1 MPAQKSTASSLLT
14 AIVGTLGFSAVAGVL
29 VTVMV
34 APAIAVTGIT
44 ASNTVGIFNALP
56 EYIALDSGSQQNT
69 IAVRNPDQPD
79 ETAADAYTVV
89 ATLYDQ
95 NRQEIPLDQMSE
107 FVTCAAI
114 AGEDKRFY
122 EHGGVDVPS
131 LVRAAIGQVSGD
143 QDAGG
148 ASTLTMQ
155 LVRNI
160 LQQLAINNESYTD
173 EERKEEIQAALD
185 PTLDR
190 KIKEMKL
197 AIGLEK
203 NYTKEQ
209 ILQGYLNIAGFGGNT
224 YGVQAAAY
232 EFFGTTAEALTYN
245 QAASLI
251 AIVQYPNLRSLN
263 SDDNFAANQER
274 RDVILTAMAD
284 YGCITKAERDE
295 AIAVPVDATFVQRAP
310 SVVGCRNAT
319 PAIYGFVCD
328 YAKRTVPN
336 LTALGSNADER
347 RTAWKRGGY
356 QLVLTVDPRLQQAAY
371 DNVNQWAPNNETRM
385 DLGAV
390 AVSVKVGT
398 GNIVSMAQ
406 NKWFDDSVE
415 AETDITKDAVNYAVD
430 SEHGGSIGF
439 QPGSTYK
446 PYVLLAF
453 LASGHGINE
462 SYNAG
467 VREVNQAEFADTCT
481 QFLDAEGQQMLD
493 PDGNPIMP
501 PWGGK
506 YDFKNDSNE
515 QGSYTITRGTAAS
528 VNSIFIQMAKAVDQC
543 DIRKLAASIGVHN
556 GNGDDLVTRPSC
568 AIGGCENAIAPLQQ
582 AAAYAAIAN
591 QGIFCEPRMVDK
603 VIVVETREVREGEP
617 TACGQSLV
625 SPGVANTAAYAMQ
638 AVMGGTA
645 SASNPRDGTPYIG
658 KTGTTDKSIHT
669 WMVGSS
675 TQVATAVWVGNV
687 QGKQAM
693 RNIRISGQQGGQLR
707 HRIFQPTAQA
717 IDRIYPGGAF
727 PGPDPAL
734 MTGSPIEVPNLVGS
748 SLEQATAALT
758 LAELGFEDGGQVD
771 SDLPAGQV
779 ASTEPGPGAQVPRG
793 TTVKVFT
800 SNGLA
805 KQVPNVIGLTPSA
818 ATTALEDLDFTVDEV
833 CYDPLDV
840 DEYPTTP
847 PPDNTVMTQDPPAG
861 TWRNPATTTV
871 TITYYR
877 TTPGSC

>member
-95 NRQEIPLDQMSE
+95 NRQEIALDQMSE

-122 EHGGVDVPS
+122 EHGGVDMPS

-160 LQQLAINNESYTD
+160 LQQQAINNESYTD
-173 EERKEEIQAALD
+173 EQRKAEIQAALD

-232 EFFGTTAEALTYN
+232 EFFGTTAAQLTYN

-274 RDVILTAMAD
+274 RDVILTAMAQ

-295 AIAVPVDATFVQRAP
+295 AIAIPVDSTFVQRAP

-347 RTAWKRGGY
+347 RSAWKRGGY

-371 DNVNQWAPNNETRM
+371 DNVNQWAPNNETRF

-390 AVSVKVGT
+390 AVSVKVGS
-398 GNIVSMAQ
+398 GNIVAMAQ
-406 NKWFDDSVE
+406 NKWFDDSIE

-430 SEHGGSIGF
+430 RDHGGSIGF

-453 LASGHGINE
+453 LAAGHGVNE

-467 VREVNQAEFADTCT
+467 VREVNQAEFADSC
-481 QFLDAEGQQMLD
+481 EPESVG
-493 PDGNPIMP
+493 GNIVGP

-515 QGSYTITRGTAAS
+515 QGSYTIVRGTGAS

-543 DIRKLAASIGVHN
+543 DIKKLASSIGVHN
-556 GNGDDLVTRPSC
+556 GNPDQELITRPSC
-568 AIGGCENAIAPLQQ
+568 AIGGCENSVAPLQQ

-591 QGIFCEPRMVDK
+591 QGVFCEPRMVDR
-603 VIVVETREVREGEP
+603 VVVVETGEVLEGEP
-617 TACGQSLV
+617 LTCGQSLV
-625 SPGVANTAAYAMQ
+625 SPGVANTAAYAM
-638 AVMGGTA
+638 AASVNGGTA

-669 WMVGSS
+669 WMVGTS

-687 QGKQAM
+687 QGSQAM
-693 RNIRISGQQGGQLR
+693 RNIRINGQSGSQIR
-707 HRIFQPTAQA
+707 HRIFLPTAQA
-717 IDRIYPGGAF
+717 IDRVYPGGAF

-734 MTGSPIEVPNLVGS
+734 MTGSPVEVPNLIGS
-748 SLEQATAALT
+748 SLEQANAALT

-779 ASTEPGPGAQVPRG
+779 ASTDPGPGAQVPRG

-805 KQVPNVIGLTPSA
+805 TQVPDVVGLTPNA
-818 ATTALEDLDFTVDEV
+818 ATSELEDLDFTVDEV
-833 CYDPLDV
+833 CYDPTDV
-840 DEYPTTP
+840 DDYPTTP
-847 PPDNTVMTQDPPAG
+847 PPPPDDTVMTQDPPAG

>member
-1 MPAQKSTASSLLT
+1 MPAQKSTASSLFT

-69 IAVRNPDQPD
+69 IAVRNPAQPD

-114 AGEDKRFY
+114 AGEDRRFY
-122 EHGGVDVPS
+122 EHGGVDMPS

-143 QDAGG
+143 TDAGG

-160 LQQLAINNESYTD
+160 LQQQAINNEDYTD
-173 EERKEEIQAALD
+173 EERKAEIQAALD

-232 EFFGTTAEALTYN
+232 EFFGTTAAALTYN

-263 SDDNFAANQER
+263 SDENFAANQER

-336 LTALGSNADER
+336 LESLGSNADER
-347 RTAWKRGGY
+347 RAAWKRGGY

-390 AVSVKVGT
+390 AVSVKVGS

-415 AETDITKDAVNYAVD
+415 AEADITKDAVNYAVD
-430 SEHGGSIGF
+430 RDHGGSIGF

-453 LASGHGINE
+453 LAAGHGINE

-467 VREVNQAEFADTCT
+467 VREVNQAEFADSC
-481 QFLDAEGQQMLD
+481 EPESVG
-493 PDGNPIMP
+493 GNIVGP

-528 VNSIFIQMAKAVDQC
+528 VNSVFIQMAKAIDQC
-543 DIRKLAASIGVHN
+543 DIKKLAASIGVHN
-556 GNGDDLVTRPSC
+556 GNPDQELITRPSC
-568 AIGGCENAIAPLQQ
+568 SIGGCENSIAPLQQ

-603 VIVVETREVREGEP
+603 VIVVETGEVLAGE
-617 TACGQSLV
+617 ASKCGQSLV

-687 QGKQAM
+687 QGSQAM
-693 RNIRISGQQGGQLR
+693 RNIRISGQSGGQLR

-717 IDRIYPGGAF
+717 IDAVFPGGAF

-734 MTGSPIEVPNLVGS
+734 MTGSPIEVPNVIGS
-748 SLEQATAALT
+748 SLEQANAALT
-758 LAELGFEDGGQVD
+758 LAELGFADGGQVD

-779 ASTEPGPGAQVPRG
+779 ASTDPGPGAQVPRG

-805 KQVPNVIGLTPSA
+805 KQVPNVVGLSPNA
-818 ATTALEDLDFTVDEV
+818 ATSALEDLNFAVDEV
-833 CYDPLDV
+833 CYDPTDLSA
-840 DEYPTTP
+840 YPTTP
-847 PPDNTVMTQDPPAG
+847 PPDNTVMVQDPPAG

-877 TTPGSC
+877 TTPGAC